1 MKRILAAFTF
11 AFALSLLASGAT
23 RAQGPVNIAVTQ
35 VDTSQFPQIQVYV
48 SVTDAAGNP
57 IRNADPSAFQ
67 LQENGQAMQLVAATR
82 SGEQGSV
89 NTVLVIDR
97 TGSMSFADK
106 MSGAKQAAATFVN
119 LMRPGDRT
127 ALIQFDTEI
136 DTLQPL
142 TDDKAALLA
151 SIQKIYPRGNT
162 ELYDAIAKAGTYFEN
177 VQGRKAVIVVTDGMD
192 NASKLN
198 RETLLKQ
205 IGAAGY
211 SIYTIGL
218 GAKGAGYGNQDGID
232 ETGLQDIAAASYGTY
247 AYAPDAG
254 QLNGLYQQLSL
265 KIQNE
270 YRLSY
275 LTPIALRD
283 GVKRNIVVTAPG
295 AGAIQTAY
303 NPGGIIPQVTP
314 QWQAWLLFF
323 VALILLLGLFF
334 APLVVRLVRE
344 RGVAIPQLS
353 PPPQAKP
360 SRVRL
365 TGAAPIPS
373 AVNASAASNPAARTA
388 RIKIKRPA
396 AASDSDRSKMPWDED
411 ASKH

>member
-1 MKRILAAFTF
+1 MKRIISAFALAI
-11 AFALSLLASGAT
+11 ALSLLASGST

-57 IRNADPSAFQ
+57 VRNADPSTFQ
-67 LQENGQAMQLVAATR
+67 LQENGQAMQLVAASR
-82 SGEQGSV
+82 SGEQGPV

-142 TDDKAALLA
+142 TDDKSALLA

-162 ELYDAIAKAGTYFEN
+162 ALYDAIAKSGTYFEN

-192 NASKLN
+192 NTSKLN
-198 RETLLKQ
+198 RDTLLKQ
-205 IGAAGY
+205 VTAAGY

-218 GAKGAGYGNQDGID
+218 GAKGAGYGSQDGID
-232 ETGLQDIAAASYGTY
+232 EAVLQDVATASYGTY

-295 AGAIQTAY
+295 AGATQTAY
-303 NPGGIIPQVTP
+303 NPGGIIPQVAP
-314 QWQAWLLFF
+314 QWQAWLLFLI
-323 VALILLLGLFF
+323 ALILLLGLFF
-334 APLVVRLVRE
+334 APLAARLVRE
-344 RGVAIPQLS
+344 RGLITPQLPA
-353 PPPQAKP
+353 PPEPKP

-365 TGAAPIPS
+365 TSASTVPT
-373 AVNASAASNPAARTA
+373 AVNASAASNSAAHPS
-388 RIKIKRPA
+388 RIKIKRPTA
-396 AASDSDRSKMPWDED
+396 AADSDRSKLPWEED
-411 ASKH
+411 PSKH